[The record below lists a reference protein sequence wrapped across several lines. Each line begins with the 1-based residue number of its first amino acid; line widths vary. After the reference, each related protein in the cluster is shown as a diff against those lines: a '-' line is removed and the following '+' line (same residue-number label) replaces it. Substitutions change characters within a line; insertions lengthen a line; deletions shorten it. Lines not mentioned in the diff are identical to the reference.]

1 MSIASVLSV
10 VWATIATQGFG
21 GIDDFSSVEFEVV
34 VGSEPV
40 TQYVRTKP
48 ARIRPEISCV
58 NHKTNCS
65 K

>member
-10 VWATIATQGFG
+10 VWATIATQGFS
-21 GIDDFSSVEFEVV
+21 GIDNFSSVEFEV

>member
-10 VWATIATQGFG
+10 VWATIATQGLG
-21 GIDDFSSVEFEVV
+21 GIDNFSSVEFEV

>member
-10 VWATIATQGFG
+10 AWATIATPGFG
-21 GIDDFSSVEFEVV
+21 GIDNFSSVEFEVV
-34 VGSEPV
+34 GSEPI
-40 TQYVRTKP
+40 TRYVRTQT
-48 ARIRPEISCV
+48 ARRRPEISCV

>member
-10 VWATIATQGFG
+10 VWATIATQEFG
-21 GIDDFSSVEFEVV
+21 GIDNFSSVEYEV